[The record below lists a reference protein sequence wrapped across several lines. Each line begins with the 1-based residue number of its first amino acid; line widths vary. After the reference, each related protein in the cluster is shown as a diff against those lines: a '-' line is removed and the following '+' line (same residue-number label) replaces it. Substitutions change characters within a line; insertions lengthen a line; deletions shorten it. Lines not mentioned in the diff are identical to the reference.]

1 MAKSKAKA
9 KAKSTSSRSTPQAVL
24 AMARQQGAQM
34 VDFKFVD
41 FPGTWQHF
49 SIPASQ
55 LEAGMFS
62 EGLGFDGSSI
72 RGWKSIH
79 ESDMLVMPDPAT
91 AFMDPFTEMPTLS
104 LICDIVDPITREDYG
119 RDPRAVARRAETYI
133 KSTGVADTAFCGPE
147 AEFFVFDDVRF
158 DQNSHEGYYHVNS
171 VEGRWNSGAE
181 ENPNLGYKPDYKG
194 GYFPVPPHDTLQ
206 DMRSEMVMTMM
217 ETGVEVEVH
226 HHEVGTAGQCEID
239 IRFCPLVVCG
249 DRMMLYK
256 YIVKNVA
263 RRHNKTAT
271 FMPKPLFED
280 NGTGMHTHQSLW
292 KGGKPLFAGS
302 GYAGLSDM
310 ALHYIGGLLRHARA
324 VIAFTNPTTNSYK
337 RLVPGY
343 EAPVNL
349 AYSQRNRSAAI
360 RIPMYSS
367 SPKAKRVEFR
377 CPDPSCNLYLAM
389 SAMLMA
395 GIDGIENRIDPGD
408 PMDKDIYDL
417 PPEER
422 ASVPLTPGS
431 LDEALEALEEDHEF
445 LLKGDVF
452 TEDVIEAWIDYKRET
467 EVDAVRLRP
476 HPHEFELYFDI

>member
-1 MAKSKAKA
+1 MAKSKA
-9 KAKSTSSRSTPQAVL
+9 KAKSTSSRATPQTVL

-49 SIPASQ
+49 SIPASE
-55 LEAGMFS
+55 LEADMFS
-62 EGLGFDGSSI
+62 DGLGFDGSSI

-194 GYFPVPPHDTLQ
+194 GYFPVAPHDTLQ

-217 ETGVEVEVH
+217 QAGVEVEVH

>member
-1 MAKSKAKA
+1 MAKA
-9 KAKSTSSRSTPQAVL
+9 KAKSTSSRATPQAVL

-55 LEAGMFS
+55 LEADMFND
-62 EGLGFDGSSI
+62 GLGFDGSSI
-72 RGWKSIH
+72 RGWKSIQ
-79 ESDMLVMPDPAT
+79 ESDMLVMPDPGT

-119 RDPRAVARRAETYI
+119 RDPRGVARRAETYI

-158 DQNSHEGYYHVNS
+158 DQNSHEGYYHINS

-217 ETGVEVEVH
+217 EAGVEVEVH

-292 KGGKPLFAGS
+292 KRGKPLFAGS

-324 VIAFTNPTTNSYK
+324 IIAFTNPTTNSYK

-408 PMDKDIYDL
+408 PMDKDIYEL

-452 TEDVIEAWIDYKRET
+452 TKDVVEAWIDYKREA
-467 EVDAVRLRP
+467 EVDPVRLRP